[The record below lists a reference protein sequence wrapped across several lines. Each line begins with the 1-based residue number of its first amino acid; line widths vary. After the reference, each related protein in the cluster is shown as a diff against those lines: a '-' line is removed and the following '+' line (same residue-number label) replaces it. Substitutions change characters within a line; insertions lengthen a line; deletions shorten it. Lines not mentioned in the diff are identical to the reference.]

1 MMLNIIIFS
10 LLSNIGQITNTI
22 ALKNLKVVKV
32 TIVTYLDPIIW
43 IIYDILF
50 FQKTFNL
57 L

>member
-32 TIVTYLDPIIW
+32 TIVTYLDPII
-43 IIYDILF
+43 
-50 FQKTFNL
+50 
-57 L
+57 